1 MMVCP
6 KCGGKVGV
14 VDTKTSSGNNVYRR
28 RYCKD
33 CFHAFFTVE
42 RQIPDTPEFRVIW
55 QKLHPKTADH
65 EKRQERI
72 EKRLQYLKEKG
83 EII

>member
-1 MMVCP
+1 MVCP

-14 VDTKTSSGNNVYRR
+14 VDTKTSPGNNVYRR

-33 CFHAFFTVE
+33 CFHSFFTVE
-42 RQIPDTPEFRVIW
+42 RQIDDTPKFRTIW
-55 QKLHPKTADH
+55 QKLHPKTVNH

-83 EII
+83 EEI